1 MSCDPAAYLG
11 SRMFMMKHWFA
22 CISYTIYVCRLEHT
36 DTVSQQRYYI
46 LNLTKSGYVT
56 MLWLT
61 PPQPGNVGAGY
72 NVQTVSRWRWSHT
85 LRRATAS
92 FMICVISR
100 IWLID
105 CAAAAAPWDGWRT
118 NWRIL
123 KNLHGAEDD
132 TYEDDMKMVSG
143 EIARVGATLTL
154 LEHSSWRGNL
164 LGLWSMNHHW

>member
-85 LRRATAS
+85 LRRAAAS
-92 FMICVISR
+92 FLICVISR

-105 CAAAAAPWDGWRT
+105 CAAAAAAWDGWRT

-123 KNLHGAEDD
+123 KNLHGA
-132 TYEDDMKMVSG
+132 EDDMKMVSG